1 MTTDIN
7 QQKSEDKAQML
18 ECALPAGTVLRGKSG
33 REYKITEVLGA
44 GGFGITYKAVGK
56 VVINKETNYSQMAT
70 FAIKEFFMRGCSRD
84 ASGTDVLCSS
94 SLRSDMEAGKRDFR
108 KEAEVLVNLNG
119 KSPHIVMVN
128 EQFEAYGTWYYVMD
142 YLDGKSLQQY
152 IDALPEHSLPEKQAL
167 AWLLPIARAVALL
180 HSHHLLH
187 LDIKPENIML
197 KHDPLDGTITPVLID
212 FGLAKHFNKKG
223 KPTSRLM
230 ARGATE
236 GYAPLEQFG
245 NITSFSPA
253 MDVYALGATLYFML
267 TGKTPPGAYEVFTMS
282 VSTFLQK
289 NLPANVSP
297 QMREVIE
304 RSMQPSVNARMRTVD
319 EFVEALENKKSISPL
334 PVGYMLHGNYASLVI
349 TEVVRSTPVCFI
361 YKARLVENSW
371 SAVVP
376 PYIKQAGTAYYIYE
390 WFILEDGVQLE
401 RDCYNTFYR
410 IDTLDIECLKKSY
423 TEEML
428 SICTDERLDDGS
440 LRERAFRDDYIHCM
454 CWSYFHKNVVN
465 MFTPDCKPFDE
476 HDNCLCDDFMTN
488 NTHYRICPIEPL
500 SDNGRNIPG
509 TDMSDSTTVAFG
521 LNKKRFHFR
530 KKHVIIGI
538 TILLVCVLA
547 LCGIFLYKEINTP
560 EWKAEHGDM
569 EAQYYL
575 GHCYMDGEGVIQNN
589 FLAAYWYEKAAEQGH
604 VEAQYIL
611 ATFYAEGTGVP
622 KSPETAVH
630 WYEKA
635 AEQGHMEAQRNLAIC
650 YEQGTGVAYDSDMA
664 LFWYKKA
671 AEQGDCKSQL
681 QLCSYYSEGDN
692 KEYGDNKKAMYW
704 YEKAA
709 EQGSASA
716 QYELGN
722 FYYRGAGV
730 SQSYEKAMYWYEK
743 AAEKNNAEAQYML
756 GAFYAM
762 GIGVPQNDETAE
774 MWLKKAKENG
784 YYGRCTLQAVK
795 AAFYKPKSRAE
806 TERVL
811 KDYYSNE

>member
-7 QQKSEDKAQML
+7 HQKSEEKAQIL
-18 ECALPAGTVLRGKSG
+18 ECALPTGTVLRGKSG

-94 SLRSDMEAGKRDFR
+94 SLRSDMEAGKSDFR

-128 EQFEAYGTWYYVMD
+128 EQFEACGTWYYVMD
-142 YLDGKSLQQY
+142 YLDGKSLQQH
-152 IDALPEHSLPEKQAL
+152 IDALPEHSLLERQAL

-197 KHDPLDGTITPVLID
+197 KHDPLEGTVTPVLID

-223 KPTSRLM
+223 KPTSRLV

-245 NITSFSPA
+245 NIASFSPA

-282 VSTFLQK
+282 VSAFLQK
-289 NLPANVSP
+289 NLPASVSP
-297 QMREVIE
+297 QVRKAIE
-304 RSMQPSVNARMRTVD
+304 RAMQPSVNDRMRTVD
-319 EFVEALENKKSISPL
+319 EFVEALAN
-334 PVGYMLHGNYASLVI
+334 
-349 TEVVRSTPVCFI
+349 
-361 YKARLVENSW
+361 
-371 SAVVP
+371 
-376 PYIKQAGTAYYIYE
+376 
-390 WFILEDGVQLE
+390 
-401 RDCYNTFYR
+401 
-410 IDTLDIECLKKSY
+410 
-423 TEEML
+423 
-428 SICTDERLDDGS
+428 
-440 LRERAFRDDYIHCM
+440 
-454 CWSYFHKNVVN
+454 
-465 MFTPDCKPFDE
+465 
-476 HDNCLCDDFMTN
+476 
-488 NTHYRICPIEPL
+488 CPIEPQA
-500 SDNGRNIPG
+500 DNGRNISG
-509 TDMSDSTTVAFG
+509 TGMSGSTTVAFG
-521 LNKKRFHFR
+521 QNKKRFHFR

-538 TILLVCVLA
+538 TILLACVLA
-547 LCGIFLYKEINTP
+547 LYGFLLYKEINTP
-560 EWKAEHGDM
+560 EWKAKHGDM

-604 VEAQYIL
+604 
-611 ATFYAEGTGVP
+611 
-622 KSPETAVH
+622 
-630 WYEKA
+630 
-635 AEQGHMEAQRNLAIC
+635 MEAQRNLAIC
-650 YEQGTGVAYDSDMA
+650 YEQGTGVTYDSDMA

-681 QLCSYYSEGDN
+681 QLGSYYLEGDN
-692 KEYGDNKKAMYW
+692 KEYGDNKKAMFW

-716 QYELGN
+716 QCQLGN
-722 FYYRGAGV
+722 FYYHGDGV
-730 SQSYEKAMYWYEK
+730 PQNYEKAMHWYEK
-743 AAEKNNAEAQYML
+743 AAEKNDAEAQYML

-774 MWLKKAKENG
+774 MWLKKAEDNG

-806 TERVL
+806 AERVL